1 MLPGML
7 VRFGTAADA
16 GNPAPPPAIRPSEAT
31 TSRSAVLDAVRLG
44 RARSRLEIAQG
55 TGLTRAVVAQR
66 VGELI
71 DRGLLSEG
79 GTGPSTGGRPARR
92 LRFAHGSG
100 MVLVADLGA
109 TSIDVALA
117 DLGGTIIAHHGEPAD
132 VAAGPEI
139 ILARVEA
146 LFDKLLGAAGLATP
160 VWGIGI
166 GVPGPVEFE
175 TGRPIAP
182 PIMPGWDGYP
192 VRERF
197 AARFNV
203 PVWVDNDVNV
213 MALGEW
219 RHGVARGHADVVFV
233 KLGTGIGAG
242 LISDGQLHRGAQGS
256 AGDVGH
262 IQVSDDPSTVCRCGN
277 IGCLEALTGG
287 AALARDATAAA
298 REGRS
303 PRLAEILASAGSVGA
318 ADVAIAA
325 AHGDP
330 VSVELLQ
337 RAGRQIGS
345 MLAGVVNFFNPSLI
359 VIGGGVAQAGDLLLA
374 AIRETVYA
382 RSLPL
387 ATRDL
392 LVQRSALGNL
402 GGVTGAAAMVI
413 DELFTPARL
422 SERLDDANSAFAP
435 EAASA

>member
-1 MLPGML
+1 ML
-7 VRFGTAADA
+7 VRLGTAPETASLLTSA
-16 GNPAPPPAIRPSEAT
+16 PAARPSEAVA
-31 TSRSAVLDAVRLG
+31 SRSAVLDAVRLG
-44 RARSRLEIAQG
+44 QSRSRLEIAQV
-55 TGLTRAVVAQR
+55 TGLGRAVVAQR

-92 LRFAHGSG
+92 LRFQLGAGT
-100 MVLVADLGA
+100 VLVADLGA
-109 TSIDVALA
+109 TSIDVALT
-117 DLGGTIIAHHGEPAD
+117 DLAGTILAHRAEPAD
-132 VAAGPEI
+132 ISAGPEV
-139 ILARVEA
+139 ILGRVET
-146 LFDKLLGAAGLATP
+146 LFDALLAGTERLAPT
-160 VWGIGI
+160 WGIGI

-182 PIMPGWDGYP
+182 PIMPGWDRYP

-219 RHGVARGHADVVFV
+219 RHGVARGHANVVFV

-262 IQVSDDPSTVCRCGN
+262 IQVSDDPSSVCRCGN
-277 IGCLEALTGG
+277 TGCLEALTGG

-298 REGRS
+298 LEGRS
-303 PRLAEILASAGSVGA
+303 PRLAEILATAGMVGA
-318 ADVAIAA
+318 TDVAVAA

-330 VSVELLQ
+330 LSVELLQ

-392 LVQRSALGNL
+392 LVQRSSLGNI
-402 GGVTGAAAMVI
+402 GGVTGAAAMVV
-413 DELFTPARL
+413 DELFSPARL
-422 SERLDDANSAFAP
+422 SERLDETAPAFSA

>member
-1 MLPGML
+1 
-7 VRFGTAADA
+7 
-16 GNPAPPPAIRPSEAT
+16 
-31 TSRSAVLDAVRLG
+31 
-44 RARSRLEIAQG
+44 
-55 TGLTRAVVAQR
+55 
-66 VGELI
+66 
-71 DRGLLSEG
+71 
-79 GTGPSTGGRPARR
+79 
-92 LRFAHGSG
+92 
-100 MVLVADLGA
+100 
-109 TSIDVALA
+109 
-117 DLGGTIIAHHGEPAD
+117 
-132 VAAGPEI
+132 
-139 ILARVEA
+139 
-146 LFDKLLGAAGLATP
+146 
-160 VWGIGI
+160 
-166 GVPGPVEFE
+166 
-175 TGRPIAP
+175 
-182 PIMPGWDGYP
+182 MPGWDRYP

-197 AARFNV
+197 EARFGV

-219 RHGVARGHADVVFV
+219 RHGVARGHANVVFV

-242 LISDGQLHRGAQGS
+242 LISDRQLHRGAQGS

-262 IQVSDDPSTVCRCGN
+262 IQVSEDPSSVCRCGN
-277 IGCLEALTGG
+277 IGCLEAMTGG

-303 PRLAEILASAGSVGA
+303 PRLAEVLAARGSVGA
-318 ADVAIAA
+318 ADVAVAA

-330 VSVELLQ
+330 VSVDLLQ
-337 RAGRQIGS
+337 RAGRQVGS

-392 LVQRSALGNL
+392 LVQRSSLGGV

-413 DELFTPARL
+413 DELFAPARL
-422 SERLDDANSAFAP
+422 SERLDSASSSAGT

>member
-1 MLPGML
+1 MFVHL
-7 VRFGTAADA
+7 GTASQSAILVSSS
-16 GNPAPPPAIRPSEAT
+16 PAIRPSEAVA
-31 TSRSAVLDAVRLG
+31 SRSAVLDAVRLG
-44 RARSRLEIAQG
+44 QSRSRLEIAQV

-71 DRGLLSEG
+71 DRGLLGEG

-92 LRFAHGSG
+92 LRFQHGSG
-100 MVLVADLGA
+100 TVLVADLGA
-109 TSIDVALA
+109 TSIDVALT
-117 DLGGTIIAHHGEPAD
+117 DLAGTILAHRAEQAD
-132 VAAGPEI
+132 VSAGPEM
-139 ILARVEA
+139 ILGHVEA
-146 LFDKLLGAAGLATP
+146 LFDELLAAGEPIAP

-166 GVPGPVEFE
+166 GLPGPVEFG
-175 TGRPIAP
+175 TGRPVAP
-182 PIMPGWDGYP
+182 PIMPGWDRYP

-219 RHGVARGHADVVFV
+219 RHGVARGHANVVFV

-242 LISDGQLHRGAQGS
+242 LISNGRLHRGAQGS

-262 IQVSDDPSTVCRCGN
+262 IQVSDDPSSVCRCGN

-298 REGRS
+298 LEGRS
-303 PRLAEILASAGSVGA
+303 PRLAEILAVAGSVGA
-318 ADVAIAA
+318 ADVAVAA

-337 RAGRQIGS
+337 RAGRGIGS

-374 AIRETVYA
+374 AIRETIYA

-392 LVQRSALGNL
+392 LVQRSSLGNI
-402 GGVTGAAAMVI
+402 GGVTGAAAMVV

-422 SERLDDANSAFAP
+422 SERLDDAASAFVA